1 MAIRGCENRRK
12 PEHHAQ
18 LIATQPQTRAAPAS
32 MQGVCY
38 TLMQGHDAGAAMAI
52 LSISEAARTWRVGR
66 TTIQRAIREGRLS
79 AAIQPNG
86 GKGIDTSELVRV
98 FGEPCIDAD
107 RDAGGDAPTPPT
119 TNGSMQVDTEAP
131 SQRDAPQAVVA
142 LQAQVRLLETQLAEA
157 HDRELWFRRQLEEVQ
172 RLLPAPAPPTPA
184 PPRRVRAWL
193 LLALLLALLLGAG
206 WRWWD
211 AIRAT
216 MATLVG

>member
-1 MAIRGCENRRK
+1 M
-12 PEHHAQ
+12 
-18 LIATQPQTRAAPAS
+18 
-32 MQGVCY
+32 CY
-38 TLMQGHDAGAAMAI
+38 TLIQGSDAGAAMAI
-52 LSISEAARTWRVGR
+52 LSISEAARTWRMGR

-172 RLLPAPAPPTPA
+172 RLLPAPAPVPPPKPA
-184 PPRRVRAWL
+184 PPRRARLWL
-193 LLALLLALLLGAG
+193 LAALLLALLAFAG
-206 WRWWD
+206 WRWRD
-211 AIRAT
+211 VIHAT
-216 MATLVG
+216 VVRLVVG

>member
-1 MAIRGCENRRK
+1 
-12 PEHHAQ
+12 
-18 LIATQPQTRAAPAS
+18 
-32 MQGVCY
+32 
-38 TLMQGHDAGAAMAI
+38 MAI

-98 FGEPCIDAD
+98 FGEPCSDAGGDAD
-107 RDAGGDAPTPPT
+107 RDTGGDAPTPPT
-119 TNGSMQVDTEAP
+119 TAGSIQADTEAP

-172 RLLPAPAPPTPA
+172 RLLPAPAPSPPPKPA
-184 PPRRVRAWL
+184 PPSHRRMWL
-193 LLALLLALLLGAG
+193 LVALLLALLAFAA
-206 WRWWD
+206 WRWRD
-211 AIRAT
+211 AIHAVV
-216 MATLVG
+216 AALVLRLS